1 MRATSKTGLGLKAAV
16 GGLAFGLALGLGA
29 GTAAQAANTYTFDK
43 GHTKIL
49 FFWNHL
55 GLSNQSARFDDFDGQ
70 LVFDPEKP
78 ETSKIDVTIKTA
90 SVDSDVPALDDHLK
104 SADFFNAEK
113 HPEITFV
120 SKAVR
125 KTGTDTGQV
134 DGDLTI
140 NGMTKP
146 VTLDVTFNF
155 MGEHPLSAFNEN
167 YKGAQYV
174 AFSARTRVL
183 RSDFNVGLYAPLTSD
198 TVDIMIETE
207 LRKVE

>member
-1 MRATSKTGLGLKAAV
+1 MHKTKRKLWQGVALS
-16 GGLAFGLALGLGA
+16 GGLVAALAL
-29 GTAAQAANTYTFDK
+29 GTAAQAANSYTFDK

-55 GLSNQSARFDDFDGQ
+55 GLSNQSARFDDFDGT

-90 SVDSDVPALDDHLK
+90 SVDSDVPAFDDHLK

-120 SKAVR
+120 STTVR
-125 KTGTDTGQV
+125 KTGTETGQV

-140 NGMTKP
+140 NGVTKP

>member
-1 MRATSKTGLGLKAAV
+1 MRKMTRGLWR
-16 GGLAFGLALGLGA
+16 GLAVTGGMMAALTL
-29 GTAAQAANTYTFDK
+29 GTAAQAADSYAFDK

-55 GLSNQSARFDDFDGQ
+55 GMSNQSARFDDFDGT
-70 LVFDPEKP
+70 LVFDAEKP
-78 ETSKIDVTIKTA
+78 ETSRIEVTIKTA
-90 SVDSDVPALDDHLK
+90 SVDTDVPAFDDHLR
-104 SADFFNAEK
+104 SSDFFNAEE

-120 SKAVR
+120 STAAR
-125 KTGTDTGQV
+125 KTGAKTGQV

-140 NGMTKP
+140 KGVTKP

-155 MGEHPLSAFNEN
+155 MGEHPLSAFSEN

>member
-1 MRATSKTGLGLKAAV
+1 MRKTKMTLWRALAVSGGMAA
-16 GGLAFGLALGLGA
+16 ALAL

-55 GLSNQSARFDDFDGQ
+55 GLSNQSARFDDVDGT
-70 LVFDPEKP
+70 LVFDSEKP
-78 ETSKIDVTIKTA
+78 ETSKIEVTIKTD
-90 SVDSDVPALDDHLK
+90 SIDSDVPAFDDHLK

-120 SKAVR
+120 STAVR
-125 KTGTDTGQV
+125 KTGSKSGQV
-134 DGDLTI
+134 EGDLTV
-140 NGMTKP
+140 NGVTKP

-155 MGEHPLSAFNEN
+155 QGEHPLSAYSET

-183 RSDFNVGLYAPLTSD
+183 RSEFNLGLYAPLTSD

-207 LRKVE
+207 LRRVE

>member
-1 MRATSKTGLGLKAAV
+1 MRKTTTKLWQ
-16 GGLAFGLALGLGA
+16 GLAISSGLIAALALGA
-29 GTAAQAANTYTFDK
+29 AAQAANSYTFDK

-55 GLSNQSARFDDFDGQ
+55 GMSNQSARFDDFDGTV
-70 LVFDPEKP
+70 VFDPEKP
-78 ETSKIDVTIKTA
+78 ENSKVDVTIKTA
-90 SVDSDVPALDDHLK
+90 SVDSDVPAFDDHLK

-120 SKAVR
+120 STTVR
-125 KTGTDTGQV
+125 KTGKETGQV
-134 DGDLTI
+134 EGDLTI
-140 NGMTKP
+140 NGVTKP

-167 YKGAQYV
+167 YKGAQYA
-174 AFSARTRVL
+174 AFSARARVL

>member
-1 MRATSKTGLGLKAAV
+1 MFGTRTSAWRNLALSGALMAAV
-16 GGLAFGLALGLGA
+16 ALGA
-29 GTAAQAANTYTFDK
+29 GTAAQAAGTYTFDK

-55 GLSNQSARFDDFDGQ
+55 GMSNQSARFDDFDGTV
-70 LVFDPEKP
+70 VFDPEKP
-78 ETSKIDVTIKTA
+78 ETSKVDVTIKTA
-90 SVDSDVPALDDHLK
+90 SVDTDVPAFDDHLR
-104 SADFFNAEK
+104 SGDFFNAEK

-120 SKAVR
+120 STTVR

-140 NGMTKP
+140 NGVTKP

-167 YKGAQYV
+167 YKGAQYA

-183 RSDFNVGLYAPLTSD
+183 RSDFKVDRYAPMVSN
-198 TVDIMIETE
+198 TVEIMIETE

>member
-1 MRATSKTGLGLKAAV
+1 MRATSKTGLGLKAAA
-16 GGLAFGLALGLGA
+16 GGLALSLALGLGA

-70 LVFDPEKP
+70 LVFDPEKV

-90 SVDSDVPALDDHLK
+90 SVDTDVPVFDDHLK

-120 SKAVR
+120 STGVR
-125 KTGTDTGQV
+125 KTGIETGQV

-140 NGMTKP
+140 NGVTKP

-167 YKGAQYV
+167 YKGAQYA

>member
-1 MRATSKTGLGLKAAV
+1 MHKMRTTLWR
-16 GGLAFGLALGLGA
+16 GLAVSGGIVAALAL
-29 GTAAQAANTYTFDK
+29 GTAAQAANSYTFDK

-55 GLSNQSARFDDFDGQ
+55 GLSNQSARFDDFDGT

-78 ETSKIDVTIKTA
+78 ETSKIEVTIKTA
-90 SVDSDVPALDDHLK
+90 SVDSDVPAFDDHLR
-104 SADFFNAEK
+104 SSDFFNAEK

-120 SKAVR
+120 STAAR
-125 KTGTDTGQV
+125 KTGSKTGQV
-134 DGDLTI
+134 DGDLTV
-140 NGMTKP
+140 NGVTKP

-155 MGEHPLSAFNEN
+155 MGEHPLSAYSEN

-198 TVDIMIETE
+198 TIDIMIETE

>member
-1 MRATSKTGLGLKAAV
+1 MRATSKTGLGLKAAA
-16 GGLAFGLALGLGA
+16 GGLALGLALGLGA
-29 GTAAQAANTYTFDK
+29 GTPAQAADTYSFDK

-55 GLSNQSARFDDFDGQ
+55 GLSNQSARFDDFDGK

-90 SVDSDVPALDDHLK
+90 SVDSDVEAFDTHLK
-104 SADFFNAEK
+104 SPDFFNAEK

-120 SKAVR
+120 STAVH
-125 KTGTDTGQV
+125 KTGADTGRV
-134 DGDLTI
+134 EGDLTL
-140 NGMTKP
+140 NGVTKP

-155 MGEHPLSAFNEN
+155 MGEHPLSAFNEA

-183 RSDFNVGLYAPLTSD
+183 RNDFNVGLYAPLVSD
-198 TVDIMIETE
+198 TVDIVIETE
-207 LRKVE
+207 LRKAE

>member
-1 MRATSKTGLGLKAAV
+1 MLPGTALLRLST
-16 GGLAFGLALGLGA
+16 LASGLALAL
-29 GTAAQAANTYTFDK
+29 AAPQVASAADKYGFDK
-43 GHTKIL
+43 PHTKVM
-49 FFWNHL
+49 FVYNHV
-55 GLSNQSARFDDFDGQ
+55 GLSNQYGRFDDVDGEVMFDQ
-70 LVFDPEKP
+70 AKP
-78 ETSKIDVTIKTA
+78 ENSSVNVTIKTA
-90 SVDSDVPALDDHLK
+90 SIDTDVEALDQHLMSK
-104 SADFFNAEK
+104 DFFNAET

-120 SKAVR
+120 STAVR
-125 KTGTDTGQV
+125 KTGTTTGQV
-134 DGDLTI
+134 DGDLTM
-140 NGMTKP
+140 NGQTKP

-198 TVDIMIETE
+198 AIDIMIETE

>member
-1 MRATSKTGLGLKAAV
+1 MRKMRTTLWRSLAVSGGMVAA
-16 GGLAFGLALGLGA
+16 LALGA
-29 GTAAQAANTYTFDK
+29 TAQAANSYTFDK

-55 GLSNQSARFDDFDGQ
+55 GLSNQSARFDDFDGT
-70 LVFDPEKP
+70 LIFDAAKP
-78 ETSKIDVTIKTA
+78 ETSKIEVSIKTA
-90 SVDSDVPALDDHLK
+90 SVDSDVPALDDHLR
-104 SADFFNAEK
+104 SSDFFNAEK

-120 SKAVR
+120 STTVR
-125 KTGTDTGQV
+125 KSGTSTGQV
-134 DGDLTI
+134 EGDLTI
-140 NGMTKP
+140 NGVTKP
-146 VTLDVTFNF
+146 VTLDVAFNF
-155 MGEHPLSAFNEN
+155 QGEHPLSAFNEN

-198 TVDIMIETE
+198 TIDIKIETE

>member
-1 MRATSKTGLGLKAAV
+1 MRATSKTGLGLKAAA
-16 GGLAFGLALGLGA
+16 GGMALSLALGLGA
-29 GTAAQAANTYTFDK
+29 GTAAQAANTYSFDK

-78 ETSKIDVTIKTA
+78 ETSKIDVTIKAA

-120 SKAVR
+120 STEVR
-125 KTGTDTGQV
+125 KTGTETGQV
-134 DGDLTI
+134 EGDLTI
-140 NGMTKP
+140 NGVTKP

>member
-1 MRATSKTGLGLKAAV
+1 MRKTRTTAWRN
-16 GGLAFGLALGLGA
+16 LALASGLLAVAALGS
-29 GTAAQAANTYTFDK
+29 GTAAQAAGTYNFDK

-55 GLSNQSARFDDFDGQ
+55 GMSNQSARFDDFDGTV
-70 LVFDPEKP
+70 VFDPEKL
-78 ETSKIDVTIKTA
+78 ENSKVDVTIKTA
-90 SVDSDVPALDDHLK
+90 SVDTDVPAFDDHLK

-120 SKAVR
+120 STAVR
-125 KTGTDTGQV
+125 KTGQETGQV
-134 DGDLTI
+134 VGDLTI
-140 NGMTKP
+140 NGVTKP

-167 YKGAQYV
+167 YKGAQYA

-183 RSDFNVGLYAPLTSD
+183 RSDFNVGRYAPLTSD